1 MSGETWKHVNVL
13 GQKKTLQTVNQLT
26 ANIIAHRLCDS
37 NNSAIPV
44 ATLVVLV
51 ALFADG
57 AFGILWNE
65 IVEQIDWVFELLK
78 QNSNNV
84 ADFNSCLLTV
94 GFGGSSSSSTSST
107 VAFLEAVGGEAVVTS
122 GFLLRFAAP
131 GSR

>member
-1 MSGETWKHVNVL
+1 
-13 GQKKTLQTVNQLT
+13 
-26 ANIIAHRLCDS
+26 
-37 NNSAIPV
+37 V

-131 GSR
+131 GSRRVWGFDEVPPRAGTVFEESRSAIWKVFRKRS